1 MHSKIGH
8 YFAVRENCRALNM
21 CAFAFEKRKRKTA
34 ALFVYKKE
42 VEAAVAIMA
51 KGKRSPK

>member
-34 ALFVYKKE
+34 ALFVYKE

-51 KGKRSPK
+51 KG